1 MVLVVGANSRVMM
14 TLEATGVSDLLP
26 MFKSNGEAERAAV
39 A

>member
-1 MVLVVGANSRVMM
+1 MS
-14 TLEATGVSDLLP
+14 LEATGVSDLIP